1 MIDFQT
7 EELQSFETALIPGD
21 PHLGTRYRWTL
32 KGVRGAKLESI
43 LIGNRRF
50 TSTEAIGRFITALN
64 SPKSSTPPATKTRRA
79 KQNSAARAALA
90 EAGI

>member
-7 EELQSFETALIPGD
+7 EELQSFETAPIPGN

-32 KGVRGAKLESI
+32 KGVRGVKLES
-43 LIGNRRF
+43 LVIGNKRF
-50 TSTEAIGRFITALN
+50 TSAEAIGRFITQLN
-64 SPKSSTPPATKTRRA
+64 EPKTPTATVSKTRRA